1 MNIIAETRATVMARI
16 KEAFQAAVADGAL
29 PATDLP
35 EFVVEQPNDKSHG
48 DFASNLAMQLA
59 RPARMNPRAIAQA
72 LVDRLD
78 TSAPIDYVDL
88 AGPGFINF
96 TLTADYLTPVLAAV
110 QAEDRDYGKSDV
122 GGGRRVQVEFV
133 SANPTGLLH
142 MGNARGGALGDVLAG
157 VLNLA
162 GYQADKEYYINDT
175 GNQVNLLGRSVE
187 ARYFEALG
195 QGDAYPLPEDGYQ
208 GVDIAETA
216 RHLLAQD
223 GEVYVNMDRDERLAK
238 MTDFAL
244 KEKVKGIRQGLEAF
258 GVSYDHWFSE
268 KSLHESGDVMA
279 AIDALRDRG
288 YVYEKDG
295 AQWLRCTDYGAE
307 KDEVLVRANGI
318 PTYFAAD
325 IAYHKNK
332 FDRGYD
338 DLINIWGADH
348 HGHVARLKGAL
359 TALGY
364 PGDRLTVILMQLV
377 RLYRDGEL
385 VRMSKRAG
393 EFVTLEELIEEV
405 GREAARF
412 FFSMRSPD
420 SPLDFDL
427 SLAKKQSSD
436 NPVYYVQYAHA
447 RICSLLSAAGE
458 PVRPA
463 AEVDT
468 ALLKEPAEE
477 ALLEAIAAW
486 PEKVALAAREL
497 APYHL
502 AYYAK
507 DLANAFHTFYNGCK
521 VLTDDA
527 ELKAARLLLADCAR
541 ITLRNVLLLLG
552 VSAPERM

>member
-1 MNIIAETRATVMARI
+1 MNIIADTKALVTERI
-16 KEAFQAAVADGAL
+16 EQAFAAAKADGVFSVDAL
-29 PATDLP
+29 PD
-35 EFVVEQPNDKSHG
+35 FVVEQPNDKSHG
-48 DFASNLAMQLA
+48 DFATNIAMQLA
-59 RPARMNPRAIAQA
+59 RPAKMNPRVIAQG
-72 LVDRLD
+72 LVERID
-78 TSAPIDYVDL
+78 TSAPIDRVEL

-96 TLTADYLTPVLAAV
+96 ILKEDYLMPVLAAV
-110 QAEDRDYGKSDV
+110 QAEDTRYGASNV
-122 GGGRRVQVEFV
+122 GQGRRVQVEFV

-142 MGNARGGALGDVLAG
+142 MGNARGGALGDVLAA
-157 VLNLA
+157 VLNMA
-162 GYQADKEYYINDT
+162 GYRADKEYYINDT
-175 GNQVNLLGRSVE
+175 GNQVRLLGASVE
-187 ARYFEALG
+187 ARYFELLG
-195 QGDAYPLPEDGYQ
+195 RADEYPLPEDGYQ
-208 GVDIAETA
+208 GADIKETA
-216 RHLLAQD
+216 QHLLDKEGEAYAQ
-223 GEVYVNMDRDERLAK
+223 MDREDRLEK
-238 MTDFAL
+238 MTVFAL
-244 KEKVKGIRQGLEAF
+244 NEKVEGIRRGLEAF
-258 GVSYDHWFSE
+258 GVTYDKWFSE
-268 KSLHESGDVMA
+268 KSLHESGAVQAVVDT
-279 AIDALRDRG
+279 LRDRG

-325 IAYHKNK
+325 IAYHKDK
-332 FDRGYD
+332 FDRGYE
-338 DLINIWGADH
+338 DLVNIWGADH

-393 EFVTLEELIEEV
+393 EFVTLEELMEEV

-427 SLAKKQSSD
+427 TLAKKQSSD

-447 RICSLLSAAGE
+447 RICSLLSVAGE
-458 PVRPA
+458 KVRPA
-463 AEVDT
+463 AEIDT
-468 ALLKEPAEE
+468 GLLTHPAER
-477 ALLEAIAAW
+477 ALLEAIASW
-486 PEKVALAAREL
+486 PEKVALAAQEL

-527 ELKAARLLLADCAR
+527 ELQAARLVLADCAR

>member
-16 KEAFQAAVADGAL
+16 QEAFQAAVADGAL
-29 PATDLP
+29 PDTDLP

-78 TSAPIDYVDL
+78 TSAPIDHVDL

-208 GVDIAETA
+208 GADIAETA

-223 GEVYVNMDRDERLAK
+223 GEVYVDMDRDERLAK

-268 KSLHESGDVMA
+268 KSLH
-279 AIDALRDRG
+279 
-288 YVYEKDG
+288 
-295 AQWLRCTDYGAE
+295 
-307 KDEVLVRANGI
+307 
-318 PTYFAAD
+318 
-325 IAYHKNK
+325 
-332 FDRGYD
+332 
-338 DLINIWGADH
+338 
-348 HGHVARLKGAL
+348 
-359 TALGY
+359 
-364 PGDRLTVILMQLV
+364 
-377 RLYRDGEL
+377 
-385 VRMSKRAG
+385 
-393 EFVTLEELIEEV
+393 
-405 GREAARF
+405 
-412 FFSMRSPD
+412 
-420 SPLDFDL
+420 
-427 SLAKKQSSD
+427 
-436 NPVYYVQYAHA
+436 
-447 RICSLLSAAGE
+447 
-458 PVRPA
+458 
-463 AEVDT
+463 
-468 ALLKEPAEE
+468 
-477 ALLEAIAAW
+477 
-486 PEKVALAAREL
+486 
-497 APYHL
+497 
-502 AYYAK
+502 
-507 DLANAFHTFYNGCK
+507 
-521 VLTDDA
+521 
-527 ELKAARLLLADCAR
+527 
-541 ITLRNVLLLLG
+541 
-552 VSAPERM
+552 